1 MEGLG
6 AGAPSSDGRAIDAA
20 GKAVSTGTGWLPDRS
35 VGGWI
40 AGLPDEVNAQVRI
53 QRLPPPPHELHDVG
67 PPLPTGTSSYDP
79 PELTCLHEID
89 HLEPEETVA
98 VVKMSNG
105 RWGLSGL
112 GASPRK
118 LACNSPP
125 AGEATP
131 QQNGVVGMN
140 KASVSPAGTG
150 RGSAGAG
157 FPGQAI

>member
-1 MEGLG
+1 MEGPG

-20 GKAVSTGTGWLPDRS
+20 GKPVSTWTGWLPDRS

-53 QRLPPPPHELHDVG
+53 QGLPPAPNELHDVG

-79 PELTCLHEID
+79 PEITCLHEIG

-112 GASPRK
+112 GACLCK
-118 LACNSPP
+118 LVGNSPSTEG
-125 AGEATP
+125 AIP

-150 RGSAGAG
+150 RGSAGAE